1 MTISEL
7 TTRLNQMAAQLDAG
21 RLTYDEL
28 LTMNRLSLELYES
41 LVLLK
46 RREAEEKNP
55 KYVPSPENAT
65 AVEASRPETSKQD
78 MPENEND
85 DFGGESSE
93 PESAKPVA
101 PTEEKE
107 QPEEVD
113 VSTTAMKAR
122 ESAGN
127 QEHEQGGK
135 ESVKRYDMEA
145 KQITLIDSID
155 EIRREEKSLNERFAD
170 NTSTLGQK
178 FQRQPIHDLRAAIG
192 INLKFRFIDVLFDSN
207 REAFD
212 RAIENLNTC
221 ASIDEARTYI
231 RESLEKRFNWEE
243 NRPAAEELLDLV
255 ERRYM

>member
-1 MTISEL
+1 
-7 TTRLNQMAAQLDAG
+7 MAAQLDAG

-65 AVEASRPETSKQD
+65 ADEAPRPESEKQEVI
-78 MPENEND
+78 ENESND
-85 DFGGESSE
+85 LGSESSE

-101 PTEEKE
+101 PEEKE
-107 QPEEVD
+107 QPEEVEA
-113 VSTTAMKAR
+113 STTAMKAG
-122 ESAGN
+122 ESAGD
-127 QEHEQGGK
+127 QGLAKGEK
-135 ESVKRYDMEA
+135 ESAKRYDMEA